1 MLFLKLPR
9 PEEAPGQVGPFALY
23 NWPLFVW
30 LPGGCGLPGPSMMGF
45 QDGNIIS
52 EPTEEPQRV
61 RGRERMLR
69 VASTVLPSAKGSS
82 LCSFSPPSGVTQ
94 LPREARGFQCQGRWE
109 GVRTCSTCVLDT
121 FRPVPRR
128 ARILGDTPGTRQ
140 ERQAWRRGQ
149 LSAGGW
155 GCWGRGSRAPRRALR
170 TSLWPAG
177 LRGEGGVRSWL
188 WRRSCDGCAGC
199 RPPTASVRVGPTRG
213 AADPTIPG

>member
-30 LPGGCGLPGPSMMGF
+30 LPCGCGLPGPSMMGF

-52 EPTEEPQRV
+52 EPTEEPQQV

-69 VASTVLPSAKGSS
+69 VASTVLPSAKGS

-94 LPREARGFQCQGRWE
+94 LLREARGFQCQGRWE

-149 LSAGGW
+149 LTRADGG
-155 GCWGRGSRAPRRALR
+155 A
-170 TSLWPAG
+170 
-177 LRGEGGVRSWL
+177 GEGEAGRPGARFGRACGL
-188 WRRSCDGCAGC
+188 QGC
-199 RPPTASVRVGPTRG
+199 G
-213 AADPTIPG
+213 ARAA